1 MITIFESAKITRAIM
16 KGGDTMKDKLNV
28 QVIGR
33 VVLVATFAVGMLGDW
48 VRKRELDE
56 LVEQKVN
63 EALGKEED

>member
-1 MITIFESAKITRAIM
+1 
-16 KGGDTMKDKLNV
+16 MKDKLNV